1 MAHWA
6 KVKDGIVTK
15 VIVAEEDFFNTFVD
29 NTPGEWVQCS
39 YNTIGNQHTLGGTPL
54 RKNFPSEGFLYDGV
68 GFYTSKPYPSYTFND
83 TTYLWEAPVAVP
95 DDGKM
100 YKWNESTTSWDLDE

>member
-6 KVKDGIVTK
+6 KVKDGIVQQ

-29 NTPGEWVQCS
+29 NTPGEWIQCS
-39 YNTIGNQHTLGGTPL
+39 YNTIGGQHTLGGTPL
-54 RKNFPSEGFLYDGV
+54 RKNFPSEGHLYDGV
-68 GFYTSKPYPSYTFND
+68 GFYEKKYYDSWTFNN
-83 TTYLWEAPVAVP
+83 TTYLWEPPVARP